1 MENKIMIEGR
11 VYEISVPYRF
21 SDTDMIVFK
30 DIETDVRSVRFILM
44 GIFDDYGKVRDGQK
58 ERLISGYLKN
68 YEDSLK
74 CETVEIDLDEYTAND
89 LDALCDQCG
98 VSRHAFFSGA
108 SKYLCDPENRERIIE
123 RLQSALKGF
132 PGFTDNAMD
141 TALMQTDKEAD
152 RNPERV

>member
-30 DIETDVRSVRFILM
+30 DIETDVRSVRFISM

-74 CETVEIDLDEYTAND
+74 CETVEIDLDEDTAND
-89 LDALCDQCG
+89 PDALCDQCG
-98 VSRHAFFSGA
+98 VSRHAFFSGV

-123 RLQSALKGF
+123 RLH
-132 PGFTDNAMD
+132 
-141 TALMQTDKEAD
+141 KEVFQLQFEKMFLPQL
-152 RNPERV
+152 NPQGYKMRQE

>member
-30 DIETDVRSVRFILM
+30 DIETDVRSVRFISM

-74 CETVEIDLDEYTAND
+74 CETVEIDLDEDTAND

-98 VSRHAFFSGA
+98 VSRHAFFSGV

-123 RLQSALKGF
+123 RLQSALKEF
-132 PGFTDNAMD
+132 PGLTDNAMD
-141 TALMQTDKEAD
+141 TALMQADKEAD